1 MVCEL
6 NGPLKQEH
14 PQSKIGGLLPN
25 EKDNRGTCHTF
36 LGVKKAVFVSLRVF
50 SFKRSI
56 TEAFVVPFRV
66 LSRKKCDRR
75 CVVLIRIG
83 TSLGVKKYSHHAHKT
98 GSRYL
103 LGILFKSYDKDS
115 WVQGNESSSSY
126 IFFSNVCNFNKICLA
141 GSIEGA

>member
-1 MVCEL
+1 MMVCEL

-103 LGILFKSYDKDS
+103 LGVLFNFQQASLPFLYWGSPPGILMT
-115 WVQGNESSSSY
+115 
-126 IFFSNVCNFNKICLA
+126 I
-141 GSIEGA
+141 